1 MCKIYDMLRR
11 LCSSN
16 FVSVTV
22 WESFNILGNML
33 IYIPS
38 QSEMRRLIP
47 LMSICFFVAR
57 VCNQLAQHSLAQK
70 QLSWLCLPASIML
83 SINKFYLVYVIC
95 INRNVKMPWS
105 VFFSK
110 SCQFMLR
117 PQLELFLVGHSVSFL
132 WLPAN
137 FTVTTKH

>member
-1 MCKIYDMLRR
+1 MFRR

-33 IYIPS
+33 IYILS

-47 LMSICFFVAR
+47 LMSICFFVTR
-57 VCNQLAQHSLAQK
+57 VCNQLAQHSLAQRLETGGK
-70 QLSWLCLPASIML
+70 QLFWLCLPASMML

-95 INRNVKMPWS
+95 INRNVKRPWS
-105 VFFSK
+105 VFFSR
-110 SCQFMLR
+110 SCQFRLR
-117 PQLELFLVGHSVSFL
+117 PQLELFLFGHSVSFL
-132 WLPAN
+132 WLSAN